1 MLYVLLTLLV
11 VTGATQAL
19 DEAILHRLRP
29 GDAWN
34 DPQVRWSPWMSRL
47 RPSRTYLLLAVTS
60 VVVSLWRRSWWPS
73 FLGLALA
80 GVSGVVALATKVA
93 VHRPD
98 PHGYVTE
105 SGGAYPS
112 GHTVTLV
119 VGTGSRLRAPWPRVQ
134 RWRWRPPLVLPALLT
149 ALLLSGS
156 SWVTD
161 VLGAMLLA
169 LALVTGAAGPRC
181 VTVPIRLQITVWPEA
196 ARTRSAAL
204 RVAQDEHYE
213 VVRLR
218 GPRIAGYRDGGPD
231 SLILEEPSCLP

>member
-1 MLYVLLTLLV
+1 MSPTAGAGRRRASRSGPGWNLPTWLALGSCVLYVLLTLLV

-19 DEAILHRLRP
+19 DEAVLHRLRP

-105 SGGAYPS
+105 TGGAYPS
-112 GHTVTLV
+112 GHTVALV
-119 VGTGSRLRAPWPRVQ
+119 VCLSGCLLVCWPRV
-134 RWRWRPPLVLPALLT
+134 RWWLWAPVLAATALLT
-149 ALLLSGS
+149 TALLVAGAHWLTDVVGGLLLAFAVVAGS
-156 SWVTD
+156 S
-161 VLGAMLLA
+161 
-169 LALVTGAAGPRC
+169 
-181 VTVPIRLQITVWPEA
+181 
-196 ARTRSAAL
+196 RTAL
-204 RVAQDEHYE
+204 RRKAHRQP
-213 VVRLR
+213 
-218 GPRIAGYRDGGPD
+218 PRTGEDARP
-231 SLILEEPSCLP
+231 PSDTAVIDR